1 MLVVLKNCQQM
12 KWMGWVTV
20 FDYPVDLPRPLAVD
34 VTAGG
39 GGWMSLQRPTGW
51 LYPVSGDRLVG
62 LEMR

>member
-1 MLVVLKNCQQM
+1 
-12 KWMGWVTV
+12 MGWVTV